1 MTALLIRPEKDDS
14 QNNAMGKTAAF
25 SAPAR
30 YGYPFSAILA
40 QEEMK
45 LALLLNAVNPAIGG
59 VVVRGEKG
67 TAKSTAARG
76 LRERLPARADGK
88 LPAFVD
94 FPLGATEDMVIG
106 SIDFEGA
113 IRDGAVRFQ
122 PGILARAHEGVL
134 YIDEVNLLDD
144 HLVDSILDAAE
155 SGENIVE
162 REGQSLRHPA
172 RFILVG
178 TMNPEEGELRPQ
190 LLDRFGL
197 AVSIV
202 GEHDAALRVELLKRR
217 EAFDAN
223 PEAFRSAY
231 KEAESALGQRIA
243 DARERLPEVAIA
255 RHLLGF
261 IAEICTRNH
270 VAGHRADIV
279 IARAACAFAAWE
291 GRSDVNADDIL
302 KVAPMALLHRMR
314 AGAPP
319 PPPPPP
325 PETEEQPEEENQE
338 EQNADTQDEQSPE
351 EAPPEEASPPP
362 DEDTAAETSP
372 PSDAPPDAPDDGKAA
387 QDAGADDSSDEVQ
400 EVGQT
405 FSVRQIRR
413 AVKDQILRTGSGRRS
428 RTRSASK
435 QGRYI
440 KSTARRQGRNDLAL
454 DATLRAAAP
463 YQKARRANADGQGQ
477 GMAVLVEVDDIREK
491 IRERRIGNFL
501 LFVVDG
507 SGSMGAQRRMVETKA
522 AIMSLLLDAYQ
533 KRDKV
538 AMVIF
543 RGRTAEVV
551 LPPTNSVERAARLL
565 ADLPIGGRT
574 PLAAGLVEAA
584 SVLRRVLR
592 KEPNI
597 MPLVIV
603 MTDGR
608 ANAALGEGVP
618 RDEAL
623 RIALA
628 LHERFETTQFV
639 VVDTEAPGVVRLEL
653 ARQLAGV
660 LGASYFKVEDL
671 RAEDLVSI
679 AKEHRA

>member
-1 MTALLIRPEKDDS
+1 MSHAHLLTTHHRP
-14 QNNAMGKTAAF
+14 
-25 SAPAR
+25 PR
-30 YGYPFSAILA
+30 RVYPFSAILG

-76 LRERLPARADGK
+76 IQALLPVRESGK
-88 LPAFVD
+88 APAFVD

-106 SIDFEGA
+106 SIDFESA
-113 IRDGAVRFQ
+113 IRDGEVRFQ
-122 PGILARAHEGVL
+122 PGLLARAHEGVL

-144 HLVDSILDAAE
+144 HLVDSILNAAE

-162 REGQSLRHPA
+162 REGQSLRHAA
-172 RFILVG
+172 RFILIG

-197 AVSIV
+197 AVSIS
-202 GEHDAALRVELLKRR
+202 GESDPDVRIELLKRR
-217 EAFDAN
+217 ESFDHDPDRFSTVYHEDDATI
-223 PEAFRSAY
+223 AR
-231 KEAESALGQRIA
+231 RID
-243 DARERLPEVAIA
+243 DARKRLADVLIPA
-255 RHLLGF
+255 HLVGF
-261 IAEICTRNH
+261 IAEICARNH

-279 IARAACAFAAWE
+279 ISRAARAYAAWE

-314 AGAPP
+314 SATPDIPPP

-325 PETEEQPEEENQE
+325 PEEDNNEEESQE
-338 EQNADTQDEQSPE
+338 PQESQDETPPPE
-351 EAPPEEASPPP
+351 TDGDAENNEGSEAAPPPPAEESSQDNAPSDGPPQ
-362 DEDTAAETSP
+362 EA
-372 PSDAPPDAPDDGKAA
+372 DAPPAEI
-387 QDAGADDSSDEVQ
+387 DDSEPADEIQ
-400 EVGQT
+400 EVGAT
-405 FSVRQIRR
+405 YAVRSIERQ
-413 AVKDQILRTGSGRRS
+413 AKDHVLRTGSGRRS
-428 RTRSASK
+428 RSRSASK

-440 KSTARRQGRNDLAL
+440 KATPRRSVRNDLAL

-463 YQKARRANADGQGQ
+463 FQKLRRLGATRA
-477 GMAVLVEVDDIREK
+477 MAVHVTPDDIREK

-507 SGSMGAQRRMVETKA
+507 SGSMGARRRMVETKA

-538 AMVIF
+538 AMVSF
-543 RGRTAEVV
+543 RGRTAEIV

-565 ADLPIGGRT
+565 EDLPIGGRT
-574 PLAAGLVEAA
+574 PLTAGLAEAAG
-584 SVLRRVLR
+584 VLRQVLR
-592 KEPNI
+592 KEPAI
-597 MPLVIV
+597 MPLVIL

-608 ANAALGEGVP
+608 ANAAVGSGVP

-623 RIALA
+623 CAASALA
-628 LHERFETTQFV
+628 EQYPTAQFA
-639 VVDTEAPGVVRLEL
+639 VVDTEAPGVVRLNL
-653 ARQLAGV
+653 ARQIAMA
-660 LGASYFKVEDL
+660 LGATYFKVEDL

-679 AKEHRA
+679 AKEHQA

>member
-76 LRERLPARADGK
+76 LRELLPARADGK